1 MWVQTLTTVNMPAVR
16 RVLVV
21 SNSSDE
27 RDSYLWR
34 DLLRRDPSLVF
45 VGFRG
50 KAGPRHHTWQQ
61 EFPTRAF
68 VLPGVRP
75 GSHSSLWMR
84 GLSRFLTLGNFSLV
98 HYVFEPWSIIPQVFA
113 SSTPFSVHC
122 AENVVSTAPRV
133 LRLRRLGISRVLSRA
148 SGLVTWGET
157 SLLEMLP
164 LSQNS
169 SIESFVCPSSPPLF
183 KGLLPFRPGDRSSGL
198 KVGMVA
204 RLVREKGADLLLDA
218 AWELRHTGIE
228 VRIMGSGPERG
239 KLSGHPAVRSRIG
252 RLDGPGTESDVDALI
267 RWSDVMVVPSRVTA
281 SWTEQWGRSAVES
294 MLAGRPTVV
303 SSSGE
308 LPYIQDEPWLR
319 FEADNSR
326 ALTEVLTKLQK
337 PRALEMARS
346 ASIRQSRRFHIEHL
360 ADGMEDFWE
369 RTIRSS
375 LG

>member
-1 MWVQTLTTVNMPAVR
+1 METLATVNMPDVR

-34 DLLRRDPSLVF
+34 ELLRRNPSVVF

-50 KAGPRHHTWQQ
+50 VAEPRDHTWQQ
-61 EFPTRAF
+61 EFPTRAY

-84 GLSRFLTLGNFSLV
+84 GLRRFVTLDRFSLV

-113 SSTPFSVHC
+113 SRTPFSVHC
-122 AENVVSTAPRV
+122 AENVVSTAPKA
-133 LRLRRLGISRVLSRA
+133 LRLRRLGIGRVLRRA

-157 SLLEMLP
+157 SLQEMLP

-169 SIESFVCPSSPPLF
+169 FIESFVCPSSPPLF
-183 KGLLPFRPGDRSSGL
+183 KGLLPFSPGDRGSGL

-218 AWELRHTGIE
+218 AWKLRQTGME

-239 KLSGHPAVRSRIG
+239 DLSRHPAVRSGLG

-319 FEADNSR
+319 FEADDSR
-326 ALTEVLTKLQK
+326 ALTEVLTKLQE
-337 PRALEMARS
+337 PRSLEMARKS
-346 ASIRQSRRFHIEHL
+346 SIRQSRRFHIDHL

-369 RTIRSS
+369 RTIHSS
-375 LG
+375 LV